1 MAKVTI
7 KDLAKITGYSKSTV
21 SCALN
26 NKEGVGEESRKEI
39 IRIAKEMGYTPNYF
53 ARRISS
59 KDYRTIGVIL
69 RDLTNPFYAN
79 VFCAIDKLAEE
90 NDYETIFYNL
100 AGDSRRTQCGID
112 LMKEKMVSGI
122 ILDFFGYDKNIVK
135 SLVESSI
142 PSVIFGLNVEADI
155 SCVQT
160 DDTTGAREAVDYG
173 IRMGY
178 KNIFYI
184 GRNRGDIFDMRRAD
198 TVRKRLQDCGM
209 PYAHCLIYPPSKEE
223 IAGLILKKCP
233 ENSLLICYNDIWACS
248 VIQGLM
254 KVRKYV
260 PRDYS
265 VIGFDTIEVI
275 PYGLTT
281 VDIPQY
287 RMAEEA
293 FRLLL
298 AQIEHNGKTKKVTLD
313 SRLIVRDS
321 VKDLTGGDAE
331 VFSRP

>member
-155 SCVQT
+155 SCVQ
-160 DDTTGAREAVDYG
+160 
-173 IRMGY
+173 
-178 KNIFYI
+178 I
-184 GRNRGDIFDMRRAD
+184 GRASCRER
-198 TVRKRLQDCGM
+198 V
-209 PYAHCLIYPPSKEE
+209 
-223 IAGLILKKCP
+223 
-233 ENSLLICYNDIWACS
+233 
-248 VIQGLM
+248 
-254 KVRKYV
+254 
-260 PRDYS
+260 
-265 VIGFDTIEVI
+265 
-275 PYGLTT
+275 
-281 VDIPQY
+281 
-287 RMAEEA
+287 
-293 FRLLL
+293 
-298 AQIEHNGKTKKVTLD
+298 
-313 SRLIVRDS
+313 
-321 VKDLTGGDAE
+321 
-331 VFSRP
+331 